1 VYEIRRIHSR
11 EFADRCYLR
20 FIKWNRAISW
30 FAYSVYTTSWYMHV
44 QPIPLWLTF
53 SIAVSKLKAQSSKL
67 ERLFSLQSGK
77 RDFRAWALSFRK
89 CHPKWDRN
97 HHRIHKFLRSM
108 NRKVVARVHR
118 DSTNYLVNHAEKK
131 LRGHSGNFLHRNREI
146 VGKWTVGVVGEQGQW
161 TQGPNVP
168 SPGTKCKDFICCH
181 IYCAHLD
188 TPWYQIVGNSHT
200 VSNPVPSD
208 RPLRAEIYR
217 GRLYLG
223 LPVLQRKPFW
233 RLPWNNYDC
242 QNHIKFS
249 LESP

>member
-1 VYEIRRIHSR
+1 
-11 EFADRCYLR
+11 
-20 FIKWNRAISW
+20 
-30 FAYSVYTTSWYMHV
+30 MHV
-44 QPIPLWLTF
+44 KPIPLLLTF
-53 SIAVSKLKAQSSKL
+53 SILDQLLGESCWKKIEGPFGKFFAQKS
-67 ERLFSLQSGK
+67 
-77 RDFRAWALSFRK
+77 
-89 CHPKWDRN
+89 RN
-97 HHRIHKFLRSM
+97 SW
-108 NRKVVARVHR
+108 RV
-118 DSTNYLVNHAEKK
+118 NG
-131 LRGHSGNFLHRNREI
+131 RGCG
-146 VGKWTVGVVGEQGQW
+146 WTGTG